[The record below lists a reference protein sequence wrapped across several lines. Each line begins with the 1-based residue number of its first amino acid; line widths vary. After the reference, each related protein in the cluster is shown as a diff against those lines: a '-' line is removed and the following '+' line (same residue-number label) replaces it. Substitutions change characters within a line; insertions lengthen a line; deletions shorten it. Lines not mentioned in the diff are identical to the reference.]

1 MKINNQIN
9 IVAIKVLDRL
19 KEAGR
24 LQKLLSDNASI
35 IKTRFG
41 FHELN
46 DNKCSRVGLVILEL
60 MGDEHECNKFIQK
73 LNDIGGIIVKVMNF
87 NTIN

>member
-1 MKINNQIN
+1 MKTKIN
-9 IVAIKVLDRL
+9 IVIIKVLDRL

-24 LQKLLSDNASI
+24 LQKTLSDNSKI

-46 DNKCSRVGLVILEL
+46 DYKCSRMGLVILEL
-60 MGDEHECNKFIQK
+60 NGSDEECNNLIQE
-73 LNDIGGIIVKVMNF
+73 LSNIGGIITKVMSF
-87 NTIN
+87 NN

>member
-1 MKINNQIN
+1 MKTKIN
-9 IVAIKVLDRL
+9 IVIIKVLDRL

-24 LQKLLSDNASI
+24 LQKTLSSNYKI

-46 DNKCSRVGLVILEL
+46 DYKCSRMGLIILEL
-60 MGDEHECNKFIQK
+60 NGSDEECNNLIQD
-73 LNDIGGIIVKVMNF
+73 LSNIGGIITKVMSF
-87 NTIN
+87 NN

>member
-1 MKINNQIN
+1 MKTKIN
-9 IVAIKVLDRL
+9 IVIIKVLDRI

-24 LQKLLSDNASI
+24 LQKTLSGNSKI

-46 DNKCSRVGLVILEL
+46 DYKCSRMGLIILEL
-60 MGDEHECNKFIQK
+60 NGSDEECNNLIQN
-73 LNDIGGIIVKVMNF
+73 LSNIGGIITKVMSF
-87 NTIN
+87 NN